1 MENVFS
7 CTGYIKPNTVIS
19 NAFIEH
25 FMLDANG
32 SYVKVYLYLSE
43 YIQAGKTDI
52 SVSELAD
59 KMDSTERDI
68 IRALQHW
75 EKKGLICITVDNED
89 NLISI
94 DMYNPDDV
102 YESTKKDTQTN
113 EVIDDIASTEQMPF
127 SGTKETENRFL
138 NSKPVTVSPKQL
150 KELASN
156 QDFKW
161 ACQVIESFLERPF
174 KPNEIELISYLYGT
188 LHFSSDLLLHLYEYC
203 ISLGKSN
210 SSYIQAVALAWHER
224 GVKTPED
231 AKKESTDYNTA
242 HTAISKAFGLGRP
255 LAMIEKQ
262 FVEKWQKD
270 WSIDLS
276 VILEACNR
284 TMLKIQKADF
294 KYTDGILDNWHK
306 SGIKTLLDVEKA
318 DEIYAKNKAD
328 KKSQKDNSNSGSY
341 RYNTTGSSVNG
352 YVKKNQF
359 NTFRQRDTSHAE
371 ISELEKKLLNR

>member
-1 MENVFS
+1 
-7 CTGYIKPNTVIS
+7 
-19 NAFIEH
+19 
-25 FMLDANG
+25 
-32 SYVKVYLYLSE
+32 
-43 YIQAGKTDI
+43 
-52 SVSELAD
+52 
-59 KMDSTERDI
+59 MDSTERDI

-102 YESTKKDTQTN
+102 YESIKKDTQTD

-161 ACQVIESFLERPF
+161 ECQVIESFLERPF

-270 WSIDLS
+270 WNIDLS

>member
-32 SYVKVYLYLSE
+32 SYVKVYLYLSK

-94 DMYNPDDV
+94 DMYNPDDI
-102 YESTKKDTQTN
+102 YESIKKDTQTD

>member
-7 CTGYIKPNTVIS
+7 CMGYIKPNTVIS

-102 YESTKKDTQTN
+102 YESIKKNTQTD

-138 NSKPVTVSPKQL
+138 NCKPVTVSPKQL

-210 SSYIQAVALAWHER
+210 SSYIQAVALAWHEC

>member
-102 YESTKKDTQTN
+102 YESIKKDTQTD
-113 EVIDDIASTEQMPF
+113 EVIDD
-127 SGTKETENRFL
+127 
-138 NSKPVTVSPKQL
+138 KQ
-150 KELASN
+150 
-156 QDFKW
+156 
-161 ACQVIESFLERPF
+161 V
-174 KPNEIELISYLYGT
+174 
-188 LHFSSDLLLHLYEYC
+188 
-203 ISLGKSN
+203 
-210 SSYIQAVALAWHER
+210 
-224 GVKTPED
+224 
-231 AKKESTDYNTA
+231 
-242 HTAISKAFGLGRP
+242 
-255 LAMIEKQ
+255 
-262 FVEKWQKD
+262 
-270 WSIDLS
+270 
-276 VILEACNR
+276 
-284 TMLKIQKADF
+284 
-294 KYTDGILDNWHK
+294 
-306 SGIKTLLDVEKA
+306 
-318 DEIYAKNKAD
+318 
-328 KKSQKDNSNSGSY
+328 
-341 RYNTTGSSVNG
+341 
-352 YVKKNQF
+352 
-359 NTFRQRDTSHAE
+359 
-371 ISELEKKLLNR
+371 LNRCLFPALKKQKTDF